1 MISGCCGEEAG
12 GEAKRFGLHETQSW
26 GG

>member
-12 GEAKRFGLHETQSW
+12 GEAERFVLHETHSW